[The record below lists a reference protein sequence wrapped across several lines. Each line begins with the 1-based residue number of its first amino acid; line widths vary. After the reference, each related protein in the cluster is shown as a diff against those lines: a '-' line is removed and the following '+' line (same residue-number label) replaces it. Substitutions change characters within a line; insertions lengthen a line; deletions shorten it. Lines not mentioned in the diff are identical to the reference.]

1 MDEEVDKTLHFK
13 GKILGMTTVSNV
25 RFKEKHPSILV
36 IKLKLYSLTGQM
48 MFFAEWDVMLYLCS
62 PILNGIGALTDAGLF
77 INDLAMHDFSRDL
90 LLAGSTHTD

>member
-1 MDEEVDKTLHFK
+1 
-13 GKILGMTTVSNV
+13 
-25 RFKEKHPSILV
+25 
-36 IKLKLYSLTGQM
+36 M